1 MEDLYYRKINSSR
14 KQPIIYTQ
22 PESYI
27 NTGKNNSNIN
37 ITMNQ
42 PMRNRENNNITNNLN
57 TTNGRINNNNEQ
69 NDNNNNINYNKE
81 NNNYNNKN
89 NGDFQRFRPSNIT
102 QAMDILLDKE

>member
-14 KQPIIYTQ
+14 KQPIIYTH
-22 PESYI
+22 PDSII
-27 NTGKNNSNIN
+27 NTGKNISNIN

-42 PMRNRENNNITNNLN
+42 SMRNRENNNITNNLN
-57 TTNGRINNNNEQ
+57 ATNRRINNNNEQ
-69 NDNNNNINYNKE
+69 NDNNNFNYNKE

-89 NGDFQRFRPSNIT
+89 NGDYQRFRPSNIT